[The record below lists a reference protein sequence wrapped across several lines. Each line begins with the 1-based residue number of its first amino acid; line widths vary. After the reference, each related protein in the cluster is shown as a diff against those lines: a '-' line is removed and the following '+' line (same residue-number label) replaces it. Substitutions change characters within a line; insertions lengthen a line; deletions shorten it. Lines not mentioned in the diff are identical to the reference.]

1 MLIINIV
8 DIKGIAILLLY
19 IYILNIETSILFK
32 KNKNIY
38 KKLLKLLIPTIRKR
52 SRHILNYFFYP
63 AILFLRSCL
72 YLYIIKL
79 INLY

>member
-32 KNKNIY
+32 KK
-38 KKLLKLLIPTIRKR
+38 
-52 SRHILNYFFYP
+52 
-63 AILFLRSCL
+63 
-72 YLYIIKL
+72 
-79 INLY
+79 